1 MDTFSEEQEN
11 STHWESDG
19 RTERGRNVSVQ
30 SIFLSELKVNVKG
43 WSVNEKLGL
52 LEVQVNTVKR
62 LSEGRFKPVWEYQLL
77 GYLCERRTKHTE
89 ENCYPEQKG
98 KGEGIWTRGVDNT
111 KPEWILRPIK
121 KYQRKFFFL
130 CNLKLWSLQPQRV
143 PRGHRR
149 RGEWVYER
157 NHWSKHESRKRMYDV
172 LFIMVHLRLDTT
184 LS

>member
-62 LSEGRFKPVWEYQLL
+62 LSEGRFKPV
-77 GYLCERRTKHTE
+77 
-89 ENCYPEQKG
+89 
-98 KGEGIWTRGVDNT
+98 
-111 KPEWILRPIK
+111 
-121 KYQRKFFFL
+121 
-130 CNLKLWSLQPQRV
+130 
-143 PRGHRR
+143 
-149 RGEWVYER
+149 
-157 NHWSKHESRKRMYDV
+157 
-172 LFIMVHLRLDTT
+172 
-184 LS
+184 